1 MTSDRRSMPRSLL
14 LLGVAAAVVIWASA
28 GVATAQDNSAPAKQ
42 DAKAQEATKAKQDA
56 ASAKPAAAQVKRIN
70 QPPSFKSIK
79 NQPARPAKSGP
90 QAKVRAA
97 SPPKATVV
105 LKAGELP
112 NIKFDTPNYNF
123 GRVRAGQPI
132 KHDFWFTNTG
142 TGPLEILRVK
152 PS

>member
-1 MTSDRRSMPRSLL
+1 MTSDRRFMPRGLVL
-14 LLGVAAAVVIWASA
+14 FGVAVAVVVWASA
-28 GVATAQDNSAPAKQ
+28 GAAMAQDKSAPAKQ
-42 DAKAQEATKAKQDA
+42 DAKAQEATTTKQDA
-56 ASAKPAAAQVKRIN
+56 AGAKPGAARSKRVS
-70 QPPSFKSIK
+70 QPPKFISVKK
-79 NQPARPAKSGP
+79 PVNPARPGVKSKGRGV
-90 QAKVRAA
+90 A
-97 SPPKATVV
+97 PKPTVV
-105 LKAGELP
+105 LKTGEVP